1 MNYTERNSKYRNIIN
16 NSLDEALSVP
26 FVPYKLAEAMR
37 YSVKAGGKRIR
48 ACLTLGVC
56 DMLRGNRKM
65 AIRLACGIE
74 MIHTYSLIHDD
85 LPCMDND
92 DMRRGKPSNHKVFGE
107 ATALLAGDGLLTY
120 AFEYMLDAGLGFNSL
135 NYYRAV
141 AEISKRAGVCG
152 MVAGQIAD
160 LEAEGSGEC
169 SARKLEYIHLHKTA
183 DMLCA
188 SVLAGAYCA
197 AYTESQ
203 LRALSGYA
211 EKLGMLFQITD
222 DILDYTGDA
231 ELMGKTLGKDKSQ
244 HKLTYVSLM
253 GVDNAR
259 STAAATA
266 KEADREII
274 NVFGTDCGYLR
285 DTIYYVLNRS
295 N

>member
-1 MNYTERNSKYRNIIN
+1 MNFTERNSKYRNIIN
-16 NSLDEALSVP
+16 NSLDEALLVHFAP
-26 FVPYKLAEAMR
+26 KKLADAMR

-120 AFEYMLDAGLGFNSL
+120 AFDYMLDAGLGFNSP

-141 AEISKRAGVCG
+141 AEISKRAGVYG

-160 LEAEGSGEC
+160 LEAQSSGDN
-169 SARKLEYIHLHKTA
+169 SIQKLEYIHLHKTA

-197 AYTESQ
+197 AHTETQ
-203 LRALSGYA
+203 LRALKDYA

-222 DILDYTGDA
+222 DILDYTGDSQ
-231 ELMGKTLGKDKSQ
+231 LMGKTLGKDENQ
-244 HKLTYVSLM
+244 NKLTYVTLF
-253 GVDNAR
+253 GLDEAR
-259 STAAATA
+259 SMAAATA
-266 KEADREII
+266 KEADRLII

-285 DTIYYVLNRS
+285 DTIYYVLKRRN
-295 N
+295 